1 MIEKKTIQSYCMK
14 NQLPEL
20 ILLLEKNDSEDV
32 YYSRYK
38 KRFIDREKKQ
48 YDIDNPLLVSILHEY
63 EEYYISVF
71 YDCVPRKNAKKNLR
85 LRLCKILKMHK
96 LTMLFLEK
104 QIKRLFEEDGF
115 NFLGMPTSGYYGPY
129 IWRKTEEV
137 KYDIEIPN
145 GKVELPVFFMREF
158 IMKSWLDYI
167 SFGEIG
173 TGGWSKKQGLYCVF
187 NLYEDKLE
195 KPEFKISY
203 LIHEAQHNIDT
214 ENKKYSMSASLLE
227 YRAKLAELV
236 YYPNLER
243 FESFL
248 LHAKND
254 KNLSHPQA
262 QFWVISD
269 LSRKVFDQDYVND
282 IKQWETKLSDIQQ
295 HSRELLLNYNRCNT
309 NWVMGILC
317 YYVEALFVGN

>member
-1 MIEKKTIQSYCMK
+1 MK

-20 ILLLEKNDSEDV
+20 ISLLEKDDSDDV

-48 YDIDNPLLVSILHEY
+48 YDIKNPLLVSILHEY
-63 EEYYISVF
+63 EEYFISVF
-71 YDCVPRKNAKKNLR
+71 YDCVPRKKAKINLR
-85 LRLCKILKMHK
+85 LSLCKILKTHK

-104 QIKRLFEEDGF
+104 QIKRIFEEEGF
-115 NFLGMPTSGYYGPY
+115 HFLGNPTSGYYGPY

-137 KYDIEIPN
+137 KYKIEIPN
-145 GKVELPVFFMREF
+145 GKVELPVFFMHGF

-173 TGGWSKKQGLYCVF
+173 TGGWAEKEGLYCVF
-187 NLYEDKLE
+187 NSYKDVLE
-195 KPEFKISY
+195 KPDFKISY
-203 LIHEAQHNIDT
+203 LIHEAQHNIDSK
-214 ENKKYSMSASLLE
+214 NKKYSMSSALLE

-236 YYPNLER
+236 YYPNLEL

-254 KNLSHPQA
+254 KKLSHPLA
-262 QFWVISD
+262 QFWLISD
-269 LSRKVFDQDYVND
+269 LSRLIFDQDYVND
-282 IKQWETKLSDIQQ
+282 IKQWESKLTDIQK
-295 HSRELLLNYNRCNT
+295 HSSELLLNYNRCKT
-309 NWVMGILC
+309 NWIMGILN
-317 YYVEALFVGN
+317 YYIRALFV